1 MYYFSIPFSFY
12 PFIFAR
18 GSKFGNVSFT
28 ETENRLKLKIYHA
41 ERRAIS
47 AWADRPAEMTA
58 SRPPVEVLRASSY
71 TPRMSMARFARG
83 LPQLGRAAHGP
94 LRGLVAGSMG
104 ESEWASESDV
114 NTISE
119 TFVV

>member
-1 MYYFSIPFSFY
+1 MFHLMKLKMTTSGPVPDNKRPRAS
-12 PFIFAR
+12 
-18 GSKFGNVSFT
+18 V
-28 ETENRLKLKIYHA
+28 KLKIYHA

-71 TPRMSMARFARG
+71 TPRVSMARFARG

-94 LRGLVAGSMG
+94 LRGRVADSMG
-104 ESEWASESDV
+104 ESK
-114 NTISE
+114 
-119 TFVV
+119 